1 MQPVFSKRV
10 HDLGCAIM
18 AIASE
23 HDLHARPIA
32 ADAPDDMSD
41 HPGGFLAGGTLARAQ
56 NSSDGFPGSRLEDQD
71 RLKTGVARMRR
82 EQRKLLSAMGQID
95 GGRRCRARSGRA
107 RGHSCRRRCRSS
119 PAPCAR
125 ASASSPH
132 SPAGRESAARP
143 ARHPRPG
150 TLVAGDPQRRVMAQ
164 NIEVV
169 AVLMPAG
176 DGDHSRLDHVSY
188 E

>member
-1 MQPVFSKRV
+1 
-10 HDLGCAIM
+10 M

-95 GGRRCRARSGRA
+95 GVVDVEHDPVGHAGIAVAEGVDHPQPHAREHPPAHRILQPGESRLRGQPDIRVRA
-107 RGHSCRRRCRSS
+107 
-119 PAPCAR
+119 
-125 ASASSPH
+125 
-132 SPAGRESAARP
+132 
-143 ARHPRPG
+143 
-150 TLVAGDPQRRVMAQ
+150 LVAGDPQRRVMAQ

-169 AVLMPAG
+169 AVLKAMATIR
-176 DGDHSRLDHVSY
+176 DWIMVSY